1 MPSALSL
8 LTDPE
13 AFFGRRGTDPSLKG
27 PLVVV
32 TLIAAV
38 NAVASVLQFRFMAR
52 LFENSGMGSGFATA
66 IQAFS
71 FVFVIAG
78 PFVVWLLYAG
88 VFQGISVLFDGD
100 GDFSTTLAFV
110 GWGFVPSVMG
120 SVASVAIN
128 FYRFNVRGVDVPS
141 EMSVEAYQQFSQS
154 LQTGPLVALSAA
166 LGIVFTLWS
175 AFLWTFGL
183 RHARSLSVRQAALTV
198 ALPVLVGLALTTRTL
213 LVALEVM

>member
-13 AFFGRRGTDPSLKG
+13 AFFGRQGTDPSLKG

-88 VFQGISVLFDGD
+88 VFQGTSVLFDGD

-128 FYRFNVRGVDVPS
+128 FYRFNVRGIDVPS
-141 EMSVEAYQQFSQS
+141 EMTVEAYQQFSQS

-198 ALPVLVGLALTTRTL
+198 ALPVLVGLAFTTRTL

>member
-13 AFFGRRGTDPSLKG
+13 AFFGRQGTDPSLKG

-110 GWGFVPSVMG
+110 GWGFVPSVIG

-128 FYRFNVRGVDVPS
+128 FYRFNVRGIDVPS

-198 ALPVLVGLALTTRTL
+198 ALPVLVGLAFTTRTL

>member
-52 LFENSGMGSGFATA
+52 LFENSGMESGFATA

-128 FYRFNVRGVDVPS
+128 FYRFNVRGIDVPS
-141 EMSVEAYQQFSQS
+141 EMTVEAYQQFSQS

>member
-52 LFENSGMGSGFATA
+52 LFENSGMESGFATA

-128 FYRFNVRGVDVPS
+128 FYRFNVRGIDVPS
-141 EMSVEAYQQFSQS
+141 EMTVEAYQQFSQS

-198 ALPVLVGLALTTRTL
+198 ALPVLVGLAFTTRTL

>member
-13 AFFGRRGTDPSLKG
+13 AFFGRQGTDPSLKG

-120 SVASVAIN
+120 SVASMVIN
-128 FYRFNVRGVDVPS
+128 YYRFNVRGIDVPS

-198 ALPVLVGLALTTRTL
+198 ALPVLVGLAFTTRTL

>member
-13 AFFGRRGTDPSLKG
+13 AFFGRQGTDPSLKG

-128 FYRFNVRGVDVPS
+128 FYRFNVRGIDVPS
-141 EMSVEAYQQFSQS
+141 EMTVEAYQQFSQS

-183 RHARSLSVRQAALTV
+183 KHARSLSVRQAAMTV
-198 ALPVLVGLALTTRTL
+198 ALPVLVGLAFTTRTL

>member
-13 AFFGRRGTDPSLKG
+13 AFFGRQGTDPSLKG

-128 FYRFNVRGVDVPS
+128 FYRFNVRGIDVPS
-141 EMSVEAYQQFSQS
+141 EMTVEAYQQFSQS

-198 ALPVLVGLALTTRTL
+198 ALPVLVGLAFTTRTL

>member
-13 AFFGRRGTDPSLKG
+13 AFFGRQGTDPSLKG

-110 GWGFVPSVMG
+110 GWGFVPSVIG

-128 FYRFNVRGVDVPS
+128 FYRFNVRGIDVPT
-141 EMSVEAYQQFSQS
+141 EMSMEAYQQFSQA
-154 LQTGPLVALSAA
+154 LQTGPLAALSAA

-198 ALPVLVGLALTTRTL
+198 ALPVLVGLAFTTRTL

>member
-13 AFFGRRGTDPSLKG
+13 AFFGRQGTDPSLKG

-128 FYRFNVRGVDVPS
+128 FYRFNVRGIDIPS
-141 EMSVEAYQQFSQS
+141 EMTVEAYQQFSQS

-198 ALPVLVGLALTTRTL
+198 ALPVLVGLAFTTRTL

>member
-13 AFFGRRGTDPSLKG
+13 AFFGRQGTDPSLKG

-52 LFENSGMGSGFATA
+52 LFENSGMESGFATA

-110 GWGFVPSVMG
+110 GWGFVPGVIG

-128 FYRFNVRGVDVPS
+128 FYRFTVRGIDVPS

-198 ALPVLVGLALTTRTL
+198 ALPVLVGLAFTTRTL

>member
-13 AFFGRRGTDPSLKG
+13 AFFGRQGTDPSLKG

-52 LFENSGMGSGFATA
+52 LSENSGMGSGFATA

-128 FYRFNVRGVDVPS
+128 FYRFNVRGIDVPS

-198 ALPVLVGLALTTRTL
+198 ALPVLVGLAFTTRTL

>member
-13 AFFGRRGTDPSLKG
+13 AFFGRQGTDPSLKG

-120 SVASVAIN
+120 SVASMVIN
-128 FYRFNVRGVDVPS
+128 YYRFNVRGIDVPS
-141 EMSVEAYQQFSQS
+141 EMTVEAYQQFSQS

-198 ALPVLVGLALTTRTL
+198 ALPVLVGLAFTTRTL

>member
-13 AFFGRRGTDPSLKG
+13 AFFGRQGTDPSLKG

-128 FYRFNVRGVDVPS
+128 FYRFNVRGIDVPS

-198 ALPVLVGLALTTRTL
+198 TLPALVGLALTLRTL
-213 LVALEVM
+213 LVAIEVL

>member
-128 FYRFNVRGVDVPS
+128 FYRFNVRGIDVPS

-183 RHARSLSVRQAALTV
+183 KHARSLSVRQAAMTV
-198 ALPVLVGLALTTRTL
+198 ALPVLVGLAFTIRTL
-213 LVALEVM
+213 LVAIEVM

>member
-13 AFFGRRGTDPSLKG
+13 AFFGRQGTDPSLKG

-88 VFQGISVLFDGD
+88 VFQGVSVLFDGD

-120 SVASVAIN
+120 SVASMVIN
-128 FYRFNVRGVDVPS
+128 YYRFNVRGIDVPS

-198 ALPVLVGLALTTRTL
+198 ALPVLVGLAFTTRTL
-213 LVALEVM
+213 LVALRIM

>member
-13 AFFGRRGTDPSLKG
+13 AFFGRQGTDPSLKG

-38 NAVASVLQFRFMAR
+38 NAVASVFQFRFMAR

-120 SVASVAIN
+120 SVASMVIN
-128 FYRFNVRGVDVPS
+128 YYRFNVRGIDVPS

-198 ALPVLVGLALTTRTL
+198 ALPVLVGLAFTTRTL